1 MVRYAL
7 VGYGKVAHVHAK
19 AIKEAKE
26 STLVAVWGGRNNE
39 KAQSF
44 ASEWNIAAFTDI
56 KRMVN
61 EEKVDAVII
70 TTPLIRCTRSMPLLP

>member
-26 STLVAVWGGRNNE
+26 STLVAVWGRNNE

-70 TTPLIRCTRSMPLLP
+70 TTLIRCTRSMPLLP